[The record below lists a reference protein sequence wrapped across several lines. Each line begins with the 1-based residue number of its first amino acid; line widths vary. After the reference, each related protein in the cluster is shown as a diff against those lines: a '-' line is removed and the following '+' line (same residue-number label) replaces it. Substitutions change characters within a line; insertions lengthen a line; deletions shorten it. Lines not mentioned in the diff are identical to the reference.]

1 MKIEKDKLYYKAKAR
16 VNELKGFYSNL
27 TNYLIVNSIL
37 VVVNLYLDPTYLW
50 VWWVFLGS
58 CFAVLIHGL
67 QVFGGVS
74 MLGKDWEDKKLMKI
88 IEQEKKKHSG
98 DDG

>member
-16 VNELKGFYSNL
+16 VNELKAFYSNL
-27 TNYLIVNSIL
+27 VNYLVINAVL
-37 VVVNLYLDPTYLW
+37 AVVNFYLDPSYLW

-58 CFAVLIHGL
+58 CVVILINGIH
-67 QVFGGVS
+67 VFGGIS

-88 IEQEKKKHSG
+88 IEKEKRKHG
-98 DDG
+98 EL